1 MYILDTD
8 LFSLTDRSN
17 SAESQRLRF
26 RLSGLRS
33 DELATT
39 IVTFEEQTRGWLA
52 WVAKAKSL
60 AEQVERYRSLKRMLT
75 SYRNV
80 TVLDFDE
87 KAAAEFERLQKQRI
101 RIGTMDL
108 KIAAIALAHKATLLS
123 RNIRDFGKVP
133 DLKVEDWSV

>member
-8 LFSLTDRSN
+8 LFSLTDRLN

-87 KAAAEFERLQKQRI
+87 KAAAEYERLQKQRI